1 MSVIKFPGSVKNFSF
16 HLGPNVFYNVTTFVY
31 SKFAVKTISFPHCGS
46 RLPTFTTESVAAERY
61 RAYNSLASL
70 KIKTT
75 FLDISL
81 RTAQLVTLKK
91 KKKKK
96 RERKEK
102 KLTLSTLP
110 NLDSSKID
118 CFTNGALGR
127 ENNIPRRKKK
137 SLASVNCCR
146 QKQHARSAYKLYQRY
161 LRPDGCRLFT
171 DPSCNSGRVFNQLLF
186 LQYASAPLIYK

>member
-31 SKFAVKTISFPHCGS
+31 SKLAVKTISFPHCGS

-61 RAYNSLASL
+61 RANNSLASL
-70 KIKTT
+70 KIQTT
-75 FLDISL
+75 FLDISI

-91 KKKKK
+91 KKD
-96 RERKEK
+96 KEK
-102 KLTLSTLP
+102 KRNGRCQP
-110 NLDSSKID
+110 FRILDSSKTD

-127 ENNIPRRKKK
+127 ENNVPRRKKK

-146 QKQHARSAYKLYQRY
+146 QRHA
-161 LRPDGCRLFT
+161 
-171 DPSCNSGRVFNQLLF
+171 
-186 LQYASAPLIYK
+186 

>member
-31 SKFAVKTISFPHCGS
+31 SKLAVKTISFPHCGS

-61 RAYNSLASL
+61 RANNSLASL
-70 KIKTT
+70 KIKTN

-81 RTAQLVTLKK
+81 RTAQLVTLEK

-96 RERKEK
+96 REKEK
-102 KLTLSTLP
+102 KRTLSTLP
-110 NLDSSKID
+110 NLDSSKTD

-127 ENNIPRRKKK
+127 ENNVPRRKKK
-137 SLASVNCCR
+137 S
-146 QKQHARSAYKLYQRY
+146 
-161 LRPDGCRLFT
+161 
-171 DPSCNSGRVFNQLLF
+171 PSHQ
-186 LQYASAPLIYK
+186 

>member
-61 RAYNSLASL
+61 RANNSLASL

-75 FLDISL
+75 FHDISL

-96 RERKEK
+96 KKKKRERKEK
-102 KLTLSTLP
+102 KRNGRCQPFRIWIRPKLTVLQMGLSEGKITYP
-110 NLDSSKID
+110 EEKKVPRISKLLQTATCPI
-118 CFTNGALGR
+118 
-127 ENNIPRRKKK
+127 
-137 SLASVNCCR
+137 SL
-146 QKQHARSAYKLYQRY
+146 
-161 LRPDGCRLFT
+161 
-171 DPSCNSGRVFNQLLF
+171 
-186 LQYASAPLIYK
+186 

>member
-31 SKFAVKTISFPHCGS
+31 SKLAVKTISFPHCGS
-46 RLPTFTTESVAAERY
+46 RLPTFTTESVAAEQY
-61 RAYNSLASL
+61 RANNSLASL
-70 KIKTT
+70 KIKTN

-81 RTAQLVTLKK
+81 RTAQLVTLEKK

-96 RERKEK
+96 REKEK
-102 KLTLSTLP
+102 KRMLSTLP
-110 NLDSSKID
+110 NLDSSKTD

-146 QKQHARSAYKLYQRY
+146 QRHARSAYKLHQRY
-161 LRPDGCRLFT
+161 LRPDGCGLFT
-171 DPSCNSGRVFNQLLF
+171 DPRCNSGRVFNQLLF

>member
-31 SKFAVKTISFPHCGS
+31 SKLAVKTISFPHLGS

-61 RAYNSLASL
+61 RANNSLASL
-70 KIKTT
+70 KIKTN

-81 RTAQLVTLKK
+81 RTAQLVTLEK

-96 RERKEK
+96 RKKRNGRCQPFRIWIRP
-102 KLTLSTLP
+102 KLTVLQMGLSEG
-110 NLDSSKID
+110 KI
-118 CFTNGALGR
+118 TYP
-127 ENNIPRRKKK
+127 EEKKK

-146 QKQHARSAYKLYQRY
+146 QRHARSAYKLYQRY
-161 LRPDGCRLFT
+161 LRPDGCGLFT
-171 DPSCNSGRVFNQLLF
+171 DPRCNSGRVFNQLLF